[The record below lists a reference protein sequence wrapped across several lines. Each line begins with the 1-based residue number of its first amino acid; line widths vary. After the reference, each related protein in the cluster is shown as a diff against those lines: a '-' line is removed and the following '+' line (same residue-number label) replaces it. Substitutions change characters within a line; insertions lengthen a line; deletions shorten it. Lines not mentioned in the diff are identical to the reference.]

1 MFRVKTFADQKKPY
15 RNASVMRD
23 FDQSWRR
30 RLGELEGQGRMRHLA
45 ATARQNDGKV
55 DRGHGP
61 LVDFSSND
69 YLGLARHP
77 ALKTRATEFISL
89 WGAGSGASRLVT
101 GNLPPYPVIEAK
113 IAAGKGAEAALVLAS
128 GFQANASLLPA
139 LLDKSL
145 WDKEP
150 IVFADRLNH
159 ASLIHGCQAAGVRM
173 VRFRHNDMDHL
184 EELLGQ
190 HQDRTPFIVTE
201 TVFSMD
207 GDRADLG
214 ALADLADRFDAFL
227 YLDEAHATGVLGDNG
242 FGLAHGLAGSN
253 CLVMGTFSK
262 AMGSFGA
269 YAACSA
275 NLRDY
280 LVNRC
285 GGLIYATA
293 LPPAVLGAID
303 AALDLVPKL
312 ASERE
317 KLAANAERLREGL
330 RELGEDCGASST
342 QIVPLIVGDERTAMD
357 LTSALQRE
365 GMLAMAIRPP
375 TVPPGGSRLRFAL
388 ASYHSKREIDRL
400 LAALKGLRSKR

>member
-1 MFRVKTFADQKKPY
+1 
-15 RNASVMRD
+15 MRD
-23 FDQSWRR
+23 FDQSWRQ

-45 ATARQNDGKV
+45 ATARKSDGKV

-69 YLGLARHP
+69 YLGLTRHP
-77 ALKTRATEFISL
+77 ELKARAADFVAL

-101 GNLPPYPVIEAK
+101 GNLPPYLAIESK

-139 LLDKSL
+139 LLDK
-145 WDKEP
+145 DC
-150 IVFADRLNH
+150 IVFADRLIH
-159 ASLIHGCQAAGVRM
+159 ASLIHGCQAAGARL
-173 VRFRHNDMDHL
+173 VRFRHNDMGHL
-184 EELLGQ
+184 EELLAE
-190 HQDRTPFIVTE
+190 HRDRTPFIVTE

-214 ALADLADRFDAFL
+214 ALSELAERFGAFL
-227 YLDEAHATGVLGDNG
+227 YLDEAHATGALGENG
-242 FGLAHGLAGSN
+242 FGLAHGMASSA

-269 YAACSA
+269 YAVCSA

-303 AALDLVPKL
+303 AALDLVPTMK
-312 ASERE
+312 AERE
-317 KLAANAERLREGL
+317 RLAANADYLRQGL
-330 RELGEDCGASST
+330 RALGKDCGASST
-342 QIVPLIVGDERTAMD
+342 QIVPLIVGEERAALD
-357 LTSALQRE
+357 LTFALERK

-375 TVPPGGSRLRFAL
+375 TVPPGSSRLRFAL
-388 ASYHSKREIDRL
+388 ASYHTEQDIDRL
-400 LAALKGLRSKR
+400 LAVLKG